1 MWEAIDRFADF
12 EVDESVFRVFV
23 KVVLVDGGLRKNG
36 DGHFH
41 VLKTVHWCA
50 EIEVLDVE
58 AHILGVFSAD
68 DAVPQHLC
76 GREICR
82 ACREFSRI
90 IDQVSASCEADSIWI
105 RFLRSV
111 VYHDASVRDGAVV
124 GYSPYL
130 FVGHDKN

>member
-1 MWEAIDRFADF
+1 MWEAVNRFANF
-12 EVDESVFRVFV
+12 EVDKTVFSMLV
-23 KVVLVDGGLRKNG
+23 KVVLVDGGLWKNG

-41 VLKTVHWCA
+41 VLKSVHWCA

-58 AHILGVFSAD
+58 AHILGIFSAD

-82 ACREFSRI
+82 ACCEFSRI
-90 IDQVSASCEADSIWI
+90 IDQVSASCEADSIRI
-105 RFLRSV
+105 RFLWSV
-111 VYHDASVRDGAVV
+111 VYNDASVRDGAVV